1 MLITTCTHCLARF
14 RVTPQQLN
22 EKQGQVRC
30 GRCHRIFSGFEALE
44 RVPDDDA
51 VRAPEVSEPQGD
63 DSPPTLG
70 PLEEPAQAALPG
82 PAMQPP
88 DAVVP
93 GEVEPPSGYV
103 TQPLEP
109 AVPGLVEP
117 PSDDVTQP
125 LESAAATGETAEA
138 PAPSMR
144 AASPPPVEP
153 ASPTPSRPL
162 PARPRATPTR
172 LSLEPPVRKRL
183 SRGWAVGCVVLFL
196 VLAAELVYGFRAPL
210 AQQYPVTRPWLQA
223 ACARVGCTVA
233 WPREDGLLKLE
244 DSELLE
250 VPGRPDE
257 IALAARIRNLATFA
271 QEYPHIELTLTD
283 NTGQAAA
290 RRVLRP
296 VDYLGRALGPGEA
309 LAAGADVAI
318 QLRIETPRLHATGYE
333 LLLFYP

>member
-44 RVPDDDA
+44 RVPDDDS
-51 VRAPEVSEPQGD
+51 VRAPEASGTPGD

-70 PLEEPAQAALPG
+70 PLEEPAQAVEAPSG
-82 PAMQPP
+82 PLTQPP
-88 DAVVP
+88 DPVVP
-93 GEVEPPSGYV
+93 AEVEPASEYV

-109 AVPGLVEP
+109 AAPITPGTEE
-117 PSDDVTQP
+117 TQ
-125 LESAAATGETAEA
+125 A
-138 PAPSMR
+138 PAASPVR
-144 AASPPPVEP
+144 AAPPPVEP

-162 PARPRATPTR
+162 PPRPRAAPTR

-223 ACARVGCTVA
+223 ACARLGCTVA

-250 VPGRPDE
+250 VPGKPDE
-257 IALAARIRNLATFA
+257 IALGARIRNLATFA
-271 QEYPHIELTLTD
+271 QEYPHIELTRTD